1 MPFQIA
7 VKGFVDDVTGQC
19 CENLPEKSS
28 TPTNVGAFQLEW
40 SIQQTFAC
48 ASAWKAW
55 VFIGG
60 LTGDHPSSEPSRDFR
75 KFHSCFP

>member
-7 VKGFVDDVTGQC
+7 VKGFVDDPASVVRIFQG
-19 CENLPEKSS
+19 SS

-48 ASAWKAW
+48 ASPWKAW
-55 VFIGG
+55 V
-60 LTGDHPSSEPSRDFR
+60 
-75 KFHSCFP
+75 